1 MIQIVQ
7 KKVPLLILSFLL
19 FSSFVILSYFV
30 HKDIFNQFDFD
41 TTVRLQ
47 DNISRNWD
55 TAFSF
60 FSLLGSFEIAV
71 AFLLILLVLRRKLSS
86 FFVLF
91 LFGILHIVEVFG
103 KTFVSHTGPPFLFF
117 RYNLDFLFPTSYVQP
132 GYSYPSG
139 HSARTAFIST
149 LLILLIIRSKKASL
163 VQKLFL
169 IGLIGIFDIVMFSS
183 RVYLGEHWITDVIGG
198 FLLGASLGMLGSV
211 LN

>member
-1 MIQIVQ
+1 MSKQIVLW
-7 KKVPLLILSFLL
+7 LLGILSF
-19 FSSFVILSYFV
+19 STFVFLSYFV
-30 HKDIFNQFDFD
+30 HKDVFNQFDFD

-47 DNISRNWD
+47 DNISREWD

-71 AFLLILLVLRRKLSS
+71 AFLLIILVLQRKLRG

-91 LFGILHIVEVFG
+91 LFGFIHVIEVFG
-103 KTFVSHTGPPFLFF
+103 KAFVTHTGPPFLFF
-117 RYNLDFLFPTSYVQP
+117 RYNIDFLFPTSYVKP

-149 LLILLIIRSKKASL
+149 LLVFLILRSKKLSKLTKVLL
-163 VQKLFL
+163 VIL
-169 IGLIGIFDIVMFSS
+169 ITVFDVAMLTS

-198 FLLGASLGMLGSV
+198 ALLGTSLGIFSFAL
-211 LN
+211 L

>member
-1 MIQIVQ
+1 MSKRFV
-7 KKVPLLILSFLL
+7 LFLIGSFVFLL
-19 FSSFVILSYFV
+19 FVILSYFV
-30 HKDIFNQFDFD
+30 HKDVFNQFDFD

-47 DNISRNWD
+47 DNLGREFD

-71 AFLLILLVLRRKLSS
+71 AFLLILLILLRKLSS

-91 LFGILHIVEVFG
+91 LFGFLHVIEVFG
-103 KTFVSHTGPPFLFF
+103 KAFVTHPGPPFLFF

-149 LLILLIIRSKKASL
+149 LLILLVIRSKKLSNL
-163 VQKLFL
+163 QKLFF
-169 IGLIGIFDIVMFSS
+169 IGLIGIFDIVMLSS

-198 FLLGASLGMLGSV
+198 ALLGASLGLLGSLAV
-211 LN
+211 R

>member
-1 MIQIVQ
+1 MIKIVQ
-7 KKVPLLILSFLL
+7 KKVFLLILSFFL
-19 FSSFVILSYFV
+19 FSLFVILSYFV
-30 HKDIFNQFDFD
+30 HKDVFNQFDFD

-60 FSLLGSFEIAV
+60 FSLLGSFETAV
-71 AFLLILLVLRRKLSS
+71 AFLLIVLVLRRKLSGIL
-86 FFVLF
+86 VLS
-91 LFGILHIVEVFG
+91 LFGFLHVIEVFG
-103 KTFVSHTGPPFLFF
+103 KAYVTHPGPPFLFF

-149 LLILLIIRSKKASL
+149 ILILLIIRSKKISNL
-163 VQKLFL
+163 QKLFFSSL
-169 IGLIGIFDIVMFSS
+169 ILMFDLLMLSS